1 MSKTCPTCGQLMPG
15 LPSAR
20 RGRPPVRHPACARA
34 FENQREA
41 ERMRRNR
48 SEVNTRRERLDL
60 WHQIRS
66 FLYQPTASPLELL
79 MLSEEE

>member
-1 MSKTCPTCGQLMPG
+1 
-15 LPSAR
+15 
-20 RGRPPVRHPACARA
+20 
-34 FENQREA
+34 
-41 ERMRRNR
+41 MRRNR
-48 SEVNTRRERLDL
+48 SEVNTGRERLDL